1 MSDSSDPIRTMSP
14 LMIRTPRSL
23 RRRHAV
29 APSLSLLV
37 PILLISIALLPTPTL
52 TAQTTRFAAFNI
64 WELTR
69 EKLDRVDPQG
79 GEGTDPQLRL
89 AAAIIQQVRPDVLL
103 INEIDHDDGG
113 ENASLFV
120 RRYLRVPQRG
130 GEAIDY
136 PHVFFAPVNTGVPS
150 GFDLNKDG
158 AADGPDDAW
167 GFGKY
172 PGQYGMAVLS
182 RYPIEPDATRTFRE
196 FLWHQMPGNLMP
208 DGREGKPAWYPDALS
223 KRLRL
228 SSKSHWDVA
237 LRIGQRRVRL
247 LASHPTPPVFDGDE
261 DRNGRRNHDEIR
273 MWADY
278 ISGGERAEYLIDD
291 AGRRGGIEPGVGFI
305 IAGDLNSDPDRGE
318 RVAGRPAISQLLDHP
333 MVRDVR
339 PKSRGALAAKRN
351 VPREQAAVA
360 TSDFGRLDY
369 VLPSRD
375 LEVNASGVFWPALD
389 EPLADAI
396 GDDRRSSDHRLV
408 WIDVK
413 L

>member
-1 MSDSSDPIRTMSP
+1 
-14 LMIRTPRSL
+14 
-23 RRRHAV
+23 
-29 APSLSLLV
+29 
-37 PILLISIALLPTPTL
+37 L

-103 INEIDHDDGG
+103 INEIDYDDGG

-120 RRYLRVPQRG
+120 RRYLQVPQRG

-208 DGREGKPAWYPDALS
+208 DGREGKPAWYPEALS

>member
-1 MSDSSDPIRTMSP
+1 
-14 LMIRTPRSL
+14 
-23 RRRHAV
+23 
-29 APSLSLLV
+29 
-37 PILLISIALLPTPTL
+37 
-52 TAQTTRFAAFNI
+52 
-64 WELTR
+64 
-69 EKLDRVDPQG
+69 
-79 GEGTDPQLRL
+79 L

-208 DGREGKPAWYPDALS
+208 DGREGKPAWYPEALS

-278 ISGGERAEYLIDD
+278 IRGGERAEYLSDD

-318 RVAGRPAISQLLDHP
+318 RVAALAVVQLGQLEHVQHLANVRQALARIDRQAGAGLLLD
-333 MVRDVR
+333 
-339 PKSRGALAAKRN
+339 
-351 VPREQAAVA
+351 AVLGQLDIERA
-360 TSDFGRLDY
+360 QGGLVGRIDH
-369 VLPSRD
+369 
-375 LEVNASGVFWPALD
+375 PALRQFNA
-389 EPLADAI
+389 LQFVAD
-396 GDDRRSSDHRLV
+396 L
-408 WIDVK
+408 K
-413 L
+413 